1 MKLQRQQMAALVLIA
16 VFLMALRGLGVAAN
30 PQTPGQPDQQAQ
42 PAPGEPQM
50 LAQASV
56 IFSRTCATARGI
68 CVLPQP
74 QQVGSQCFC
83 PGLGAGQVVR

>member
-1 MKLQRQQMAALVLIA
+1 MKLQRQQMAALVLVA

-42 PAPGEPQM
+42 PGSAEPLM
-50 LAQASV
+50 LAQAGV
-56 IFSRTCATARGI
+56 IFSRTCATARGT

-74 QQVGSQCFC
+74 QPIGSQCFC
-83 PGLGAGQVVR
+83 SGLGPGQVVR